1 MKILISFTSEIV
13 PSLQIIEQSRAEK
26 NLTVLPPTVA
36 KSLRLRAQM
45 RSTHYSTRIDGTRL
59 VSRLA

>member
-1 MKILISFTSEIV
+1 MKIDIPFTSKIV
-13 PSLQIIEQSRAEK
+13 PSMQIIEQSRTEK

-36 KSLRLRAQM
+36 KSLRMQAQV
-45 RSTHYSTRIDGTRL
+45 RSTHYSTHIDGTRL